1 MKHRR
6 KEVSP
11 MQHQSQGLAKGPT
24 AGTTGIIDST
34 AIVSAAEIERHI
46 AAGKRMQAE
55 AIAAFLTAAFRRV
68 GALFQRRP
76 AGRGAHRPAHRPAVP
91 HGA

>member
-6 KEVSP
+6 KGSFQ

-24 AGTTGIIDST
+24 AGTTGLLHDDVVISSD
-34 AIVSAAEIERHI
+34 EIERHI
-46 AAGKRMQAE
+46 ALGKQMQAE
-55 AIAAFLTAAFRRV
+55 AIAAMLTGAFRRL

-76 AGRGAHRPAHRPAVP
+76 AATHEPGLPHRA
-91 HGA
+91 